1 MDLKENEIIVNDV
14 LVNIDDLDEWYIS
27 SACGQ
32 QHDDDTLIYCHNI
45 FNGSGDCVGVVFFGG
60 QKNTKV
66 IIKIGRTIQ
75 NIMFRFSG
83 SIKLGAS

>member
-45 FNGSGDCVGVVFFGG
+45 FNGSGDCVGVVFF
-60 QKNTKV
+60 
-66 IIKIGRTIQ
+66 R
-75 NIMFRFSG
+75 G
-83 SIKLGAS
+83 SKKYESDNQDWSDYSKYYV